1 MRPFAHLMSLIVC
14 AIAWCLASFV
24 LAADPTPAELAK
36 DPALFLES
44 ARKQLKWDEPAE
56 PAKIV
61 GPIYFVG
68 TKGLS
73 VYLITT
79 SDGHVLINTG
89 MPGSGPL
96 IEASIRKLGFK
107 PEEIKLIL
115 TGHAHCDHVGGH
127 AYLQKLSKA
136 KVATIDREK
145 ELLESGGTADFHYA
159 KCKEFAFDPVKV
171 DQVFKD
177 GQEITLG
184 NITITP
190 LLTGGHTKGSTTFLT
205 KVMDSGKSYSVVFP
219 NGTSVNPG
227 YRVQSNPSYPGIGD
241 DFRRTF
247 RTLESLEPDIW
258 LMPHNEAFGYEAKLA
273 RSQEIG
279 VKAWVDRDG
288 YKKWVTVQRQKF
300 EDAVERELRESAFFM
315 PANGEN
321 LILAV
326 WDFNPTNAVKELR
339 VSE

>member
-1 MRPFAHLMSLIVC
+1 MLQVYSFRAILAFALLGCCCTIVE
-14 AIAWCLASFV
+14 
-24 LAADPTPAELAK
+24 AAPPTSEELAK

-44 ARKQLKWDEPAE
+44 ARKQLKWDEPTE
-56 PAKIV
+56 PAKVV

-73 VYLITT
+73 VYLIT
-79 SDGHVLINTG
+79 SAEGHILINSG

-107 PEEIKLIL
+107 PEDIKLIL

-136 KVATIDREK
+136 KVAIIDRERA
-145 ELLESGGTADFHYA
+145 LIESGGKTDFHYA
-159 KCKEFAFDPVKV
+159 NCKEFAFDAVKV

-177 GQEITLG
+177 GEEIKLG

-190 LLTGGHTKGSTTFLT
+190 ILTCGHTQGSTTFLT
-205 KVMDSGKSYSVVFP
+205 QVKDGDKSYSVVFP

-227 YRVQSNPSYPGIGD
+227 YRVESNPSYPGIGD
-241 DFRRTF
+241 DYRRTF

-273 RSQEIG
+273 RSKTEG
-279 VKAWVDRDG
+279 TNAWVDREG
-288 YKKWVTVQRQKF
+288 YKKWASLQRQKF
-300 EDAVERELRESAFFM
+300 EDAVA
-315 PANGEN
+315 
-321 LILAV
+321 
-326 WDFNPTNAVKELR
+326 KELK
-339 VSE
+339 SAN